1 MSQEKNIDVFPRIGR
16 FIAISSLIISLLAF
30 LPNLIFSPAIFL
42 SGLAFLGALMGAL
55 SGNIRVSLLTIY
67 VVLSSAIISL
77 IFSQFTNNIDFR
89 VLVGGLV
96 FFGIVLAI
104 VLIINFRNK
113 KI

>member
-1 MSQEKNIDVFPRIGR
+1 M
-16 FIAISSLIISLLAF
+16 ISLLAF

-42 SGLAFLGALMGAL
+42 SGLALMGAL

-67 VVLSSAIISL
+67 VVLLSAIISL

-89 VLVGGLV
+89 ILVGGLV